1 MSLRLAFY
9 GDDFTGSTDVMET
22 LTRGGAPTVLFLDP
36 PTAAQLRAFPNAE
49 AVGVAGV
56 SRSWTPEQMAVRLP
70 EAFAMLKGLGAA
82 FNHYKVC
89 STFDSSPA
97 VGSIGKAI
105 ELGLA
110 AFPDAWVPLVVGAP
124 TLGRYVVFGH
134 LFARAGNEIV
144 RLDRHPTMR
153 VHPST
158 PMQESDLRRHLGTQ
172 TALPTGLVD
181 ALTLERGPQAVR
193 ARIAQLRKKGGRVI
207 FFDTLTDAHL
217 LTLGEVLVGELD
229 ETFLVGSS
237 GLEAALVRYWE
248 QQGTAQPELYTAPV
262 GPVERLVVVSGSAA
276 PATAAQIETA
286 ERAGF
291 ATLRIDVPRLLDP
304 GTEAAEHACLLERAV
319 AALRERSVVLYSA
332 KGPDDPA
339 LAETRRTLER
349 LGRLPHAVSAL
360 LGAQQGAL
368 LRDLVKKAHLTR
380 VCVAGGDTC
389 GYAAKA
395 LGVTALELRMVVAPG
410 APLCLAH
417 REAGPSLEL
426 SLKAGQVGTP
436 DYFLA
441 VQNGTPEGAFYDP
454 FSNP

>member
-9 GDDFTGSTDVMET
+9 GDDFTGSTDVLET
-22 LTRGGAPTVLFLDP
+22 LSRGGVPAVLFLDP
-36 PTAAQLRAFPNAE
+36 PTAAQLKAFPKAQ

-56 SRSWTPEQMAVRLP
+56 SRSWTPEQMAARLP
-70 EAFAMLKGLGAA
+70 EAFAALKGLDAA
-82 FNHYKVC
+82 FTHYKVC
-89 STFDSSPA
+89 STFDSSPT

-105 ELGLA
+105 ELGLE

-124 TLGRYVVFGH
+124 ALGRYVVFGH
-134 LFARAGNEIV
+134 LFARTGDETV

-158 PMQESDLRRHLGTQ
+158 PMQESDLQRHLAMQ

-181 ALTLERGPQAVR
+181 VLSVERGVQAVKE
-193 ARIAQLRKKGGRVI
+193 RIAQLRKGGGRVI
-207 FFDTLTDAHL
+207 VFDTLTDAHL
-217 LTLGEVLVGELD
+217 LTLGETLAE
-229 ETFLVGSS
+229 EPKKAFFVGSS
-237 GLEAALVRYWE
+237 GLEAALVRHWQ
-248 QQGTAQPELYTAPV
+248 QQGAAQPQSYTAPV
-262 GPVERLVVVSGSAA
+262 GPVERLLVVSGSAA
-276 PATAAQIETA
+276 PATAAQIEMA

-304 GTEAAEHACLLERAV
+304 KTEAAERDCLLERA
-319 AALRERSVVLYSA
+319 ASALRKRSVVLYSA

-339 LAETRRTLER
+339 LGETRRTLER
-349 LGRLPHAVSAL
+349 LGRPLHAVSAL

-368 LRDLVKKAHLTR
+368 LRDLVKEARLTR
-380 VCVAGGDTC
+380 VCITGGDTC

-395 LGVTALELRMVVAPG
+395 LGVAALELRMVVAPG
-410 APLCLAH
+410 APLCSAH

-454 FSNP
+454 LSNT